1 MNWKDQKR
9 EKNGRFLSFDGS
21 RTMRKVYSEKEFE
34 EALQCARLESVKPDK
49 IDAHYTLKDIE
60 MAYRAGLNDHSGILP
75 PSKKVEYYLNRLVD
89 MQ

>member
-21 RTMRKVYSEKEFE
+21 RTMRKVYSEKDFE

-49 IDAHYTLKDIE
+49 IDAYSLKDIE
-60 MAYRAGLNDHSGILP
+60 MAYRAGLNDHSGILS
-75 PSKKVEYYLNRLVD
+75 PSKKVEYYLNRLTD
-89 MQ
+89 CT